1 MRLLQHCSVLME
13 FFHGRLLLPIA
24 LPCVSFL
31 FSTFLSLLSRHRD
44 SLVLPPAGKCPPTI
58 LARVVL
64 SMKVAVLFYRII
76 LVPRIML
83 GSWLRDQTR
92 RGRRM
97 EALPSLAMFADTTP

>member
-13 FFHGRLLLPIA
+13 FLHGRLLLPIA

-31 FSTFLSLLSRHRD
+31 FSTFLSRHRD

-58 LARVVL
+58 LARVLL
-64 SMKVAVLFYRII
+64 SMTVAVIFYRII

-83 GSWLRDQTR
+83 GPWLRDQTR

-97 EALPSLAMFADTTP
+97 EAVLSLAMFADTTP